1 MSDVIK
7 ITKSQEDSG
16 VLIDEITEIVKHKIK
31 KQEGRF
37 LGALFADLAAS
48 LV

>member
-1 MSDVIK
+1 MSDFIK

-16 VLIDEITEIVKHKIK
+16 VLIDEITEIVKHEIK
-31 KQEGRF
+31 KQEGGF